1 MVMGSKRFWCSRGD
15 RTPGLVQCIV
25 FVLSPPHLVLAGVMR
40 PCFGGRYSARRPPWL
55 VIRVPG
61 AHILGVVLM
70 STSANDRSHF
80 LRLQPICS
88 LVTPAIPQ
96 NRREQMAYLRTGHP
110 AQGLRTCVVSELG
123 RPFARAE
130 SVGMRGF
137 RGSRSAGVVVVVVVV
152 VVAVVVEVAVA
163 IAEAVAVAVAVAI
176 AVAIT
181 VAVVAQYQH

>member
-80 LRLQPICS
+80 VRPHLICS
-88 LVTPAIPQ
+88 VAPPAPPLESHRGKGIFGPGLLPGAILRGGGGYDRA
-96 NRREQMAYLRTGHP
+96 NEMRAYEMGTVICGRRH
-110 AQGLRTCVVSELG
+110 
-123 RPFARAE
+123 
-130 SVGMRGF
+130 
-137 RGSRSAGVVVVVVVV
+137 
-152 VVAVVVEVAVA
+152 
-163 IAEAVAVAVAVAI
+163 
-176 AVAIT
+176 
-181 VAVVAQYQH
+181 